1 MSEGLN
7 ISSDSPSARAP
18 GPWLI
23 LPLVTAVAILAA
35 TKLGYHSSLLSA
47 FTLKWFFVALL
58 VGCGAF
64 LSTVFEASVGLMIG
78 GAAIAVAIYVDE
90 ILTTLQFHGST
101 GELVKYE
108 AWHLVLCALCLGTA
122 VLGLQGTLARN
133 PITKSFIATG
143 LSAAGALTV
152 LGMLVP
158 PSFMSFSDWNRLG
171 SPGIGTFSLLMFLA
185 VMGFLLI
192 ALPLQRSQLSRWV
205 VTGVGASLLVD
216 LVISQA
222 KPSSGISFVFFGR
235 PGPVVAVG
243 VLGVVGLSIASLLT
257 STEIDETVR
266 TPART
271 AAVGDGI
278 SVFGSVPDRG
288 TKGQVGSVGQ
298 ASVYGSIGARFGAL
312 LIDGFIS
319 LAFFVPGYALTFASL
334 SARRAGSQQA
344 LALLGLGL
352 ILAGPI
358 VNLILYCTNVGRR
371 GQSWG
376 HRACGVRVVDAVTGG
391 PIGAGRAF
399 GRVLMRAISAMPCYL
414 GLFWALWDPQRR
426 GWHDM
431 VARTVVVP
439 AGNGT
444 AAVGIPAAGPGFVPP
459 PPSAPALA
467 PNSIAV
473 ASPPAPIGYIQP
485 MAVPAQIPFVPLPSA
500 SPTPSLIEAPFIS
513 QPIDQTISYRPKVA
527 STPVFKIVFDSGDE
541 APFDRSMLIG
551 RDPATAGPA
560 DEGFALVRI
569 VDPTMSVSKTHLAL
583 GLSDGAVWV
592 EDRRSTNGVSVA
604 APNSG
609 PADVAVGQ
617 RTPVELGSTV
627 HFGSRWL
634 RVERR

>member
-1 MSEGLN
+1 MSEELN
-7 ISSDSPSARAP
+7 LSSDSRPARAS

-23 LPLVTAVAILAA
+23 LPLVTAAAIVTA
-35 TKLGYHSSLLSA
+35 TKLGYPSSLLSA
-47 FTLKWFFVALL
+47 FTLKWLFVALL

-64 LSTVFEASVGLMIG
+64 LSTVVEASVGLMIG
-78 GAAIAVAIYVDE
+78 GAAIALAVYADE
-90 ILTTLQFHGST
+90 TLTTLQFHGST

-122 VLGLQGTLARN
+122 VVGLQGTLPRN
-133 PITKSFIATG
+133 PITKSSIATG

-158 PSFMSFSDWNRLG
+158 PSLMSFSDWNRLR
-171 SPGIGTFSLLMFLA
+171 SPGAGTLSWLVFL
-185 VMGFLLI
+185 VLVGFLLV
-192 ALPLQRSQLSRWV
+192 AVPLHRSHLSRWV
-205 VTGVGASLLVD
+205 VAGVGASLLVD

-222 KPSSGISFVFFGR
+222 KPSSQLTFVFFGR
-235 PGPVVAVG
+235 PGPLVAVG
-243 VLGVVGLSIASLLT
+243 VLGVIGLSIASLLT

-266 TPART
+266 TRARRS
-271 AAVGDGI
+271 AAVADGTPA
-278 SVFGSVPDRG
+278 FGSVPDRRP
-288 TKGQVGSVGQ
+288 TGQVGSVGQ
-298 ASVYGSIGARFGAL
+298 PSVYGSIGARFGAL
-312 LIDGFIS
+312 LIDGFVS
-319 LAFFVPGYALTFASL
+319 LAFLVPGYALTFASL
-334 SARRAGSQQA
+334 STSRGGSQQA

-352 ILAGPI
+352 IVAGPI
-358 VNLILYCTNVGRR
+358 ANLILYCTNVGRR

-399 GRVLMRAISAMPCYL
+399 GRLLMRSISAIPCYL
-414 GLFWALWDPQRR
+414 GLFWALWDPQHR

-439 AGNGT
+439 AGNG
-444 AAVGIPAAGPGFVPP
+444 AAVAHVPVAAPGFVPP
-459 PPSAPALA
+459 PPSAPVFA
-467 PNSIAV
+467 PNSFAV
-473 ASPPAPIGYIQP
+473 AAPPAPIGYVQP
-485 MAVPAQIPFVPLPSA
+485 MGVPALIPSVSVPSA
-500 SPTPSLIEAPFIS
+500 SPNLIGAAFTPE
-513 QPIDQTISYRPKVA
+513 PIDQTINYRPKTA
-527 STPVFKIVFDSGDE
+527 STPAFKIVFDSGDE

-551 RDPATAGPA
+551 RDPTTAGPA
-560 DEGFALVRI
+560 DEGLALVRI

-604 APNSG
+604 APNGG
-609 PADVAVGQ
+609 PADVAVGR